1 MLADQGHTILGVLAT
16 GGEASELPAAGS
28 LIRAR
33 RRRLAKYERALDLL
47 GARNWTW
54 LDPDAGWVDWPE
66 GPTVAGADPVHLQAA
81 VTRLIDQHSP
91 EIVLT
96 IGADGLTGHPDHIAI
111 NRAVTAA
118 IAARPVRY
126 GALGAR
132 LRAADVQAGRDLIS
146 THTTRRATG
155 SGLVTGTDAPL
166 ITHDVQAYARIRREA
181 LDIYRDGLGS
191 RPLKTMLD
199 SATRI
204 SDSLLLRAIF
214 EAEGWQSERYER
226 IDILGADQANT

>member
-1 MLADQGHTILGVLAT
+1 
-16 GGEASELPAAGS
+16 
-28 LIRAR
+28 
-33 RRRLAKYERALDLL
+33 
-47 GARNWTW
+47 
-54 LDPDAGWVDWPE
+54 
-66 GPTVAGADPVHLQAA
+66 
-81 VTRLIDQHSP
+81 
-91 EIVLT
+91 
-96 IGADGLTGHPDHIAI
+96 
-111 NRAVTAA
+111 
-118 IAARPVRY
+118 
-126 GALGAR
+126 LGAR

-146 THTTRRATG
+146 THTTRQSTG